1 MVATSQRRAGS
12 RGASKPSFPVITSF
26 SHMAAI
32 PLAAQREIYPKTLI
46 VLQEQIMKGA
56 QILYHLLLQLSV
68 DVNPSL

>member
-1 MVATSQRRAGS
+1 MVAILQLRAES

-32 PLAAQREIYPKTLI
+32 ALAAQREIYPKTLI
-46 VLQEQIMKGA
+46 VLQKQIVKGA

-68 DVNPSL
+68 DVNRSL